1 MIMRT
6 WRAKALQHNAD
17 SYGRHLQE
25 AVLPKLRGIEGYKGA
40 YLLRRSQGNHAELL
54 VLTMWESMEAVRK
67 FAGDSPNT
75 AVVESAAQAMLE
87 QFETVVDHYD
97 VVVSAP

>member
-1 MIMRT
+1 MAGISRRQYCRNSAAS
-6 WRAKALQHNAD
+6 RATRVRIFCA
-17 SYGRHLQE
+17 G
-25 AVLPKLRGIEGYKGA
+25 
-40 YLLRRSQGNHAELL
+40 SQGNHAELL

-97 VVVSAP
+97 VVVSAA